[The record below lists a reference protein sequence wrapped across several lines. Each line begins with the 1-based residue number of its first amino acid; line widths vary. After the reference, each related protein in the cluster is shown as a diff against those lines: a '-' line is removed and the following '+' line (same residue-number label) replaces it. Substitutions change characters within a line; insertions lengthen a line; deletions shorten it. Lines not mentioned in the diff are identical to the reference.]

1 MLHASTASIEGNIKM
16 VGKDAENFVWVPKE
30 EKPMEFSEWMQIG
43 IEQGWCGPPVCY
55 THDGLPTSTAED
67 DEFEEGDP
75 CIHIIRMYDSKEH
88 RDAVEESHSPS
99 QWRDIYT
106 R

>member
-1 MLHASTASIEGNIKM
+1 M
-16 VGKDAENFVWVPKE
+16 VGKDAENFIPE
-30 EKPMEFSEWMQIG
+30 EIKPMEFSEWIKIG

-55 THDGLPTSTAED
+55 THDGLPTSEIED
-67 DEFEEGDP
+67 EEFEEGDP
-75 CIHIIRMYDSKEH
+75 CIHIIRMYESEEN
-88 RDAVEESHSPS
+88 RIAVEDAHSPS